1 MENSYKDSA
10 KEIVGFVK
18 KKRRKWWIKE
28 DTLQLVDERRHA
40 RAVSN
45 TNRRRELD
53 KQVQQQL
60 RRDKREWLN
69 KQCQEIGEFDRLR
82 KAKQLYK
89 QVNSLKTNTFKA
101 RQSSINDRNGK
112 TLTEPEHVLGRWK
125 EYGHELFAKPDNEIP
140 VTKTP
145 LTKTEPTPLL
155 SEVEAAVKQMKLGK
169 AAGLDGV
176 PGELIRNAGPSSM
189 RAQHTL
195 CTKIWESGDWPDI
208 WKSQEFVVIYKA
220 GNSKECTN
228 YRTIA
233 LISHAS
239 KILLQILL
247 NRMRKKIEMELP
259 DEQAGFRPGRSTA
272 DMLVIIQV
280 LTEKVMGIGGQALI
294 TFIDYSK
301 AFDSI
306 SHVQLFDIML
316 ELGFPEHIVT
326 LLQSLYIDQT
336 AVIRWNGSTTETF
349 PIGKGVRQ
357 GCILSPHLFSL
368 YTESVMRE
376 AEIQDLGY
384 SIGGRNISN
393 ARYADDTAL
402 IAQSPMEM
410 QQLLD
415 KVNAAGA
422 QRLLKLNVKKTK
434 LMTIG
439 DVPDDINIRVNN
451 DPVEK
456 VKQFKYLGSLK
467 SSDGDCSKDV
477 NARIAMAKR
486 RMCELTTLWKD
497 RSIPVALKM
506 RLVKTLVWTVLSY
519 GAEAWTLKVRDERK
533 ITSMEMWLWRRML
546 RISWM
551 EKRTD
556 ISILQELE
564 IKRELLGHVRKRK
577 LTYYGH
583 LCRDHGCQ
591 LTKTVVEGYVEGRRR
606 RGRPRKQYIDNIK
619 QWTQLTTSQCVRA
632 AEDRSR
638 WKQLVSQAMVADDY
652 T

>member
-1 MENSYKDSA
+1 
-10 KEIVGFVK
+10 
-18 KKRRKWWIKE
+18 
-28 DTLQLVDERRHA
+28 
-40 RAVSN
+40 
-45 TNRRRELD
+45 
-53 KQVQQQL
+53 
-60 RRDKREWLN
+60 
-69 KQCQEIGEFDRLR
+69 
-82 KAKQLYK
+82 
-89 QVNSLKTNTFKA
+89 
-101 RQSSINDRNGK
+101 
-112 TLTEPEHVLGRWK
+112 
-125 EYGHELFAKPDNEIP
+125 
-140 VTKTP
+140 
-145 LTKTEPTPLL
+145 
-155 SEVEAAVKQMKLGK
+155 
-169 AAGLDGV
+169 
-176 PGELIRNAGPSSM
+176 
-189 RAQHTL
+189 
-195 CTKIWESGDWPDI
+195 
-208 WKSQEFVVIYKA
+208 
-220 GNSKECTN
+220 
-228 YRTIA
+228 
-233 LISHAS
+233 
-239 KILLQILL
+239 
-247 NRMRKKIEMELP
+247 
-259 DEQAGFRPGRSTA
+259 
-272 DMLVIIQV
+272 MLVIIQV
-280 LTEKVMGIGGQALI
+280 LIEKVMGIGGQALV

-316 ELGFPEHIVT
+316 ELGFPEHIVA

-349 PIGKGVRQ
+349 PISKGVRQ

-384 SIGGRNISN
+384 NIGGRNISN

-434 LMTIG
+434 LMIIG
-439 DVPDDINIRVNN
+439 DVPDDITIRVNN

-467 SSDGDCSKDV
+467 STDGDCSKDV

-506 RLVKTLVWTVLSY
+506 RLVKTLVWTVMSY
-519 GAEAWTLKVRDERK
+519 GAEAWTLKARDERK

-556 ISILQELE
+556 NSILQELE

-577 LTYYGH
+577 LSYYGH

-591 LTKTVVEGYVEGRRR
+591 ITKTVVEGYVEGRRR

-638 WKQLVSQAMVADDY
+638 WKQLISQAMVADDHTWSAEKKKKKIPKVTRLPVWWELTQLLALHRTTPDRNPELRPFQGVWWGY
-652 T
+652 RMGGGVSASTLSGENRGLHVVRGPCSFDDMKTVEACTSSGGRVRSKTWKSLMPACRQGAVFVRRPENRWGLHDVRGRVRSATWKPLRPARRQGAVFVRRPENRWSLHVDRGPCLFDYL

>member
-1 MENSYKDSA
+1 
-10 KEIVGFVK
+10 
-18 KKRRKWWIKE
+18 
-28 DTLQLVDERRHA
+28 
-40 RAVSN
+40 
-45 TNRRRELD
+45 
-53 KQVQQQL
+53 
-60 RRDKREWLN
+60 
-69 KQCQEIGEFDRLR
+69 
-82 KAKQLYK
+82 
-89 QVNSLKTNTFKA
+89 
-101 RQSSINDRNGK
+101 
-112 TLTEPEHVLGRWK
+112 
-125 EYGHELFAKPDNEIP
+125 
-140 VTKTP
+140 
-145 LTKTEPTPLL
+145 
-155 SEVEAAVKQMKLGK
+155 
-169 AAGLDGV
+169 
-176 PGELIRNAGPSSM
+176 
-189 RAQHTL
+189 
-195 CTKIWESGDWPDI
+195 
-208 WKSQEFVVIYKA
+208 
-220 GNSKECTN
+220 
-228 YRTIA
+228 
-233 LISHAS
+233 
-239 KILLQILL
+239 
-247 NRMRKKIEMELP
+247 
-259 DEQAGFRPGRSTA
+259 
-272 DMLVIIQV
+272 
-280 LTEKVMGIGGQALI
+280 
-294 TFIDYSK
+294 
-301 AFDSI
+301 
-306 SHVQLFDIML
+306 
-316 ELGFPEHIVT
+316 
-326 LLQSLYIDQT
+326 
-336 AVIRWNGSTTETF
+336 
-349 PIGKGVRQ
+349 
-357 GCILSPHLFSL
+357 
-368 YTESVMRE
+368 MRE
-376 AEIQDLGY
+376 AEIHDLGY
-384 SIGGRNISN
+384 NIGGRNISN

-467 SSDGDCSKDV
+467 STDGDCSKDV

-533 ITSMEMWLWRRML
+533 ITSMEMWLWQRML

-556 ISILQELE
+556 NSILQELE

-591 LTKTVVEGYVEGRRR
+591 ITKTVVEGYVEGRRR

-632 AEDRSR
+632 AEDRSSSVKR
-638 WKQLVSQAMVADDY
+638 WWLTIIRDLPKRRRRWLPGFARVPYYAPSPCHIHPCHNCHHIKSCHPPDKQYTEFIIYTCSLFFICNNNVSMTRACCGMGCQ
-652 T
+652 